1 MLGGAMES
9 NEFPLRKFVAPE
21 FIFGMDARSLAG
33 RYAKNFGARKVLVVT
48 DPGVMAAGWSGQ
60 VIDSLRQSDVQYALF
75 DGVTSNPKATE
86 VAAGA
91 DFYRR
96 EGCNAIVAVGG
107 GSPMDCAKG
116 IGIVSSNNGEIV
128 DFEGV
133 DRVEHSTPPLICIP
147 TTAGSAADVSQ
158 FAIITDSVKRSKIA
172 IISKMIVPDVALID
186 PVTTTSMS
194 RDLTAQTAVDALCHA
209 IEAFVSTAHSAITD
223 LNAMQ
228 AIRSISSNLLP
239 TLDTPDNPGFR
250 GRMMLASLEA
260 GLAFSNASLGAVHA
274 MAHSLGG
281 MLDAPHGEC
290 NALLLPYVIDFNF
303 ESVPERYNRIAEAM
317 GVATVGMSSDDM
329 RAALH
334 SRIACLLKASGITH
348 TLSQL
353 GVSRSDIPV
362 LAGKALDDPCIFT
375 NPRQP
380 TREEIEAIYE
390 RAF

>member
-1 MLGGAMES
+1 MES

-21 FIFGMDARSLAG
+21 FIFGVDARNLAG

-48 DPGVMAAGWSGQ
+48 DPGVRAAGWSAQ
-60 VIDSLRQSDVQYALF
+60 VMNSLEESGLDHVLF
-75 DGVTSNPKATE
+75 DGVTSNPKSQE

-91 DFYRR
+91 ALYRQ

-116 IGIVSSNNGEIV
+116 IGIVSANRGKIV
-128 DFEGV
+128 EYEGV
-133 DRVEHSTPPLICIP
+133 DRVEQSIPPLICIP

-158 FAIITDSVKRSKIA
+158 FAIITDNVRQTKIA

-186 PVTTTSMS
+186 PVTTTSLS
-194 RDLTAQTAVDALCHA
+194 RELTAQTALDALCHG
-209 IEAFVSTAHSAITD
+209 IESYVSTAHSAITD
-223 LNAMQ
+223 LYAIQ

-239 TLDTPDNPGFR
+239 TLSTPDNLAFR
-250 GRMMLASLEA
+250 GRLMLASLEA
-260 GLAFSNASLGAVHA
+260 GLAFSNASLGLVHA

-281 MLDAPHGEC
+281 MIDAPHGEC
-290 NALLLPYVIDFNF
+290 NALLLPHVIDFNF
-303 ESVPERYNRIAEAM
+303 PAVPERYARIAEAL
-317 GVATVGMSSDDM
+317 GVATSDMAPDDIL
-329 RAALH
+329 ASLL
-334 SRIACLLKASGITH
+334 SRISCLLHAAGIH
-348 TLSQL
+348 HPLSNL
-353 GVSRSDIPV
+353 GISFDDIPT

-380 TREEIEAIYE
+380 SREEIESIYE